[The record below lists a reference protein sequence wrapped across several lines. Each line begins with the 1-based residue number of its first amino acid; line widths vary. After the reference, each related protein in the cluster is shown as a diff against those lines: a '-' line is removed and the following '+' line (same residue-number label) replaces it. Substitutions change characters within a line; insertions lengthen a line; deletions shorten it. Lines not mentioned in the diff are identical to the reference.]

1 MTTTYYRTNE
11 LTSAGV
17 DLVNDI
23 IQGGSADY
31 LDTMKIGKSDIAQ
44 LFVDWNETEEIT
56 DLVDEYTD
64 YGFDAQTIRSYYDGD
79 YLYFCAMFTNT
90 SSETRT
96 VREVGLFFH
105 SDVML
110 FRRTVTGAS
119 TVVEPGDTIEIKI
132 AFPFYNTGEAA
143 PGDPELTYRTHAY
156 YSTLGTADGF
166 SVYSIWICAPDFIVT
181 CSQVKGDKKIP
192 SAAFERIAK
201 IAVGNVSDSIT
212 KMQLGSGTGAE
223 SLLSTDL
230 ETPYS
235 AVGHG
240 FNKQSVIATYT
251 DYAMS
256 FAADFTNTTSGP
268 LEVREIGLFFNSG
281 ALALRH
287 VIGSIHD
294 IPNLCYIPA
303 GVTITVTVTIPY
315 YSVMNRTVRCP
326 IDSIYPTAAVVA
338 ESSEYLPSHQ
348 GYANITAVE
357 FDDPVVEI
365 DFDTDDIDGV
375 GVISYNGIEIKN
387 GHIIHRDGP
396 AGGES
401 FDLGGYTKD
410 YTDIEQLQQFA
421 GKTSVSRS
429 VTGKQFVTSPFRSG
443 TLAVYDKTTRTY
455 AKYSNAYIDGEI
467 SITPYGVGWLYYLT
481 VVCSNYEEVIV

>member
-1 MTTTYYRTNE
+1 MTTYYRTNE

-17 DLVNDI
+17 NLVNDI

-31 LDTMKIGKSDIAQ
+31 FDTMKIGKSDISQ

-96 VREVGLFFH
+96 VREVGLFSH

-132 AFPFYNTGEAA
+132 AFPLYDSGVPA
-143 PGDPELTYRTHAY
+143 PGMSELTYRTNAY
-156 YSTLGTADGF
+156 YGTLGTAGGF
-166 SVYSIWICAPDFIVT
+166 AIDTDWVCAFDFIVT

-240 FNKQSVIATYT
+240 FNKQSVVATYT

-287 VIGSIHD
+287 VVGSIHD
-294 IPNLCYIPA
+294 MPNLCYIPA

-326 IDSIYPTAAVVA
+326 IDSVYPTAAVVA
-338 ESSEYLPSHQ
+338 ESTEYLPSHQ
-348 GYANITAVE
+348 GYANITTVE
-357 FDDPVVEI
+357 FDDPVIEI

-375 GVISYNGIEIKN
+375 GGISYNGVEIKN
-387 GHIIHRDGP
+387 GYITHREGP

-401 FDLGGYTKD
+401 FEISGHTYD
-410 YTDIEQLQQFA
+410 YNDIIAIQKYA
-421 GKTSVSRS
+421 GETAVARSVS
-429 VTGKQFVTSPFRSG
+429 GLQFVTSPFRSG
-443 TLAVYDKTTRTY
+443 TLAIYNKTTHTY
-455 AKYSNAYIDGEI
+455 NKYSNAYISGEI
-467 SITPYGVGWLYYLT
+467 SIDPLGLGWWYYLT
-481 VVCSNYEEVIV
+481 VICSNYEEVIV